1 MNIDIL
7 YILSFFISLIILHIY
22 NSDFKKISI
31 KLYNSINNIVKI
43 KIYCLITIALIHS
56 IWLFSSIFL
65 NYNDN
70 NYIYGFPLYLII
82 LYIIFIY
89 SEYIE
94 EKDNE
99 IESETEITIQ
109 TNKYLNYIFSIYII
123 TLIIFIII
131 PDNFKIDFINLIKNI
146 IKDFIKKI

>member
-31 KLYNSINNIVKI
+31 KLYNSVNNIVKI
-43 KIYCLITIALIHS
+43 KIYCLITIYLIHS

-94 EKDNE
+94 EKNSK
-99 IESETEITIQ
+99 IESETEITVQ

-131 PDNFKIDFINLIKNI
+131 PDNFKIDFINLIKN
-146 IKDFIKKI
+146 FIKKILKF